1 MSNEQRI
8 RLECFSE
15 TDFNLLISWVKD
27 EKELIQFAGQIFRF
41 PLTTEQL
48 KEYLKDKN
56 RHPFKIV
63 LNNSN
68 IVIGHCEAYQTSNDT
83 VKLCRIIIGDKRYRG
98 QGLGYEATKKLIKWC
113 IENLRPNTIE
123 LNVYDFNTIAIK
135 CYEKLGFQR
144 TNDSKTIILNGE
156 NWTSVRMYLDVK
168 DQSSL

>member
-8 RLECFSE
+8 RLENFSE
-15 TDFNLLISWVKD
+15 TDFDTLISWVKD
-27 EKELIQFAGQIFRF
+27 EKELVQFAGQIFQF
-41 PLTTEQL
+41 PLTAEQL

-63 LNNSN
+63 LNTSN
-68 IVIGHCEAYQTSNDT
+68 TVIGHCEAYQTSNDT
-83 VKLCRIIIGDKRYRG
+83 VKLCRIIIGDKSYRG
-98 QGLGYEATKKLIKWC
+98 QGLGYEATKELINWC
-113 IENLRPNTIE
+113 IENLRPKTIE

-156 NWTSVRMYLDVK
+156 NWTSVKMYLDVK
-168 DQSSL
+168 NQSLL